1 MQIDLHN
8 GDCLELMKDIPD
20 GSVDM
25 ILCDLPYGTTACKWD
40 TVIPFKPLWEQYN
53 RLIKDNGAIVLFG
66 KQPFTSS
73 LIMSNIKFFRYE
85 IIWDKNAATDFAQ
98 ANNKPLNVHEN
109 IEIFYKNKTQYNRI
123 DDLGFPAYSDKR
135 TKKQS
140 SELGAKGCT
149 KRQPF
154 SNKTTRT
161 PTTIRRV
168 FPDNRKGKGSSLH
181 PTQKPVELLQWLIKS
196 YTNEGDLIL
205 DNCMG
210 SGSTGVACVN
220 TGRNFIG
227 IEIDEGYF
235 NIAQERIKAAQA
247 ANGM

>member
-1 MQIDLHN
+1 MTLKELYNIAPYKDKYGMCFN
-8 GDCLELMKDIPD
+8 DDCLERMKDIPD
-20 GSVDM
+20 KSIDM

-123 DDLGFPAYSDKR
+123 DDLGFPACIV
-135 TKKQS
+135 TGKQ
-140 SELGAKGCT
+140 
-149 KRQPF
+149 
-154 SNKTTRT
+154 
-161 PTTIRRV
+161 I
-168 FPDNRKGKGSSLH
+168 
-181 PTQKPVELLQWLIKS
+181 
-196 YTNEGDLIL
+196 
-205 DNCMG
+205 
-210 SGSTGVACVN
+210 
-220 TGRNFIG
+220 GR
-227 IEIDEGYF
+227 
-235 NIAQERIKAAQA
+235 AHV
-247 ANGM
+247 